1 MIVLQPE
8 RWQNIIKPR
17 LVQDHG
23 AKIMIS
29 YVCRRELGFTVREH
43 KGWVDNP
50 NYQAEMFA
58 HGARMEEVENRRS
71 GPHSTEDALEW
82 LMMTAPRKGER
93 VNQICLDFYNDAAET
108 YFRLRYL

>member
-1 MIVLQPE
+1 MIVLSPD
-8 RWQNIIKPR
+8 RWRNIIKPR
-17 LVQDHG
+17 LIQDHG

-50 NYQAEMFA
+50 NYRSEINE
-58 HGARMEEVENRRS
+58 HEARMEAFENRRS
-71 GPHSTEDALEW
+71 GPHSTEDAVEW
-82 LMMTAPRKGER
+82 LLMTAPSKGER